1 VNLASVSARTWCAR
15 ASVLCFAGAIS
26 LCSPAG
32 AGAQDEAT
40 LRSNLEGMR
49 VVLKIDMPG
58 TSDGVDLR
66 VDSNRPL
73 DFRQHGD
80 RLRACGAA
88 IRAGDSA
95 LVTFVRVKNDLIE
108 FQLDGGGFGT
118 FGDDTSTS
126 VYMPLVSKSERE
138 KELEERVR
146 NEDNSRRRR
155 ELQRELE
162 ELRDRRQRENRR
174 IDVARAEAEERKRD
188 RVAEQRL
195 NGGSRF
201 NLRYDGAV
209 PVGITPAEVRAA
221 LADYVDFF
229 AAGVDVP
236 PPPIAAEPLR
246 AAGDLLHKG
255 MSRPEVEREL
265 GKPTESSDRREGALT
280 VTTLVFLFGE
290 QRISVEFV
298 EGMLVRYTITSR

>member
-1 VNLASVSARTWCAR
+1 VNLRSVSAEIWLAR
-15 ASVLCFAGAIS
+15 ASVVFFAVPILLA
-26 LCSPAG
+26 SPAR

-40 LRSNLEGMR
+40 LRSSFEGTR

-58 TSDGVDLR
+58 TSDGVDLQ

-73 DFRQHGD
+73 DYRQHGN
-80 RLRACGAA
+80 RLKACGAA

-95 LVTFVRVKNDLIE
+95 LVTFVRVKKDLIE
-108 FQLDGGGFGT
+108 FQLDGGGFGVL
-118 FGDDTSTS
+118 GDDTSTS

-138 KELEERVR
+138 KELEGRVR
-146 NEDNSRRRR
+146 DEDNPRRRR
-155 ELQRELE
+155 ELQRELDD
-162 ELRDRRQRENRR
+162 LRDRRERENRR
-174 IDVARAEAEERKRD
+174 IEVARVEAEERKKE

-221 LADYVDFF
+221 LADYVDFS
-229 AAGVDVP
+229 AAAVDLR
-236 PPPIAAEPLR
+236 PPPIVAEPLR
-246 AAGDLLHKG
+246 PAGDLLHKG
-255 MSRPEVEREL
+255 MSRSEVEREL
-265 GKPTESSDRREGALT
+265 GKPTESSDRREGAFT

-290 QRISVEFV
+290 QRVSVEFV
-298 EGMLVRYTITSR
+298 EGMLVRYAITSR